1 MAVKMVEKK
10 DVTVTEKLA
19 VKKVEGTVESKV
31 VGRLLSRLRRLDYA
45 L

>member
-19 VKKVEGTVESKV
+19 VKKVEGTVELKV
-31 VGRLLSRLRRLDYA
+31 VRTA
-45 L
+45 A